1 MQGSAKKGFEV
12 DQDET
17 IKLDMTAIQP
27 QGGKYEVE

>member
-1 MQGSAKKGFEV
+1 MNGSGKKVFEL

-17 IKLDMTAIQP
+17 IKLDMTCIQP